1 MPNYVKNIVTVSE
14 ETMNKIKEKYFKMG
28 ILSFEKIIP
37 MPKRLHLIDGYI
49 TDASIYYTWSKKSEI
64 ERKEIT
70 KILKSYKVDFYAN
83 YWEKIKD
90 CKKRG
95 GFSEIEKFA
104 KNYNP
109 SDIEKELHINS
120 LEELGDAYLENI
132 KEYGCT
138 TWYEWRIE
146 NWGTKWDVYDDFKSN
161 KTTMTFET
169 AWSIPE
175 PIFEKLSEEFPNE
188 FIEVKFADED
198 IYSNNNGK
206 ITYLDGLPTISNSL
220 GEKFAKEVWNE
231 NIEKEKGII
240 EEMYD

>member
-1 MPNYVKNIVTVSE
+1 MKN
-14 ETMNKIKEKYFKMG
+14 
-28 ILSFEKIIP
+28 EKIT
-37 MPKRLHLIDGYI
+37 L
-49 TDASIYYTWSKKSEI
+49 T
-64 ERKEIT
+64 
-70 KILKSYKVDFYAN
+70 
-83 YWEKIKD
+83 
-90 CKKRG
+90 
-95 GFSEIEKFA
+95 
-104 KNYNP
+104 
-109 SDIEKELHINS
+109 DIEKELHINS

-231 NIEKEKGII
+231 NIEKEKDII